1 MDSEESRLKLRL
13 KSAGLSKD
21 AINAAW
27 PIWWSQAAEAS
38 PSARVELRFSL
49 ARKLGLD
56 PRSLL
61 DDNEE
66 PKFVWRTEARF
77 KHLSG
82 EGEQEKAAIISFGKA
97 IAAAILNATP
107 PGHAAGQATARD
119 LRKLVLRGQPYIR
132 LLDLL
137 GVCWSLGI
145 PVIHLRVFPCVQ
157 KRMAAMSVQVG
168 DRQAILLAKDS
179 MYPAS
184 ISFYVAHELGHILS
198 GHLQQDAAVVDFD
211 SSELASD
218 TDDPEELGADSFAL
232 ELLTGESRPK
242 VLSKSG
248 AYSGRELARVA
259 HEASTSLGI
268 EPGVLA
274 LCFGYSTQHWKT
286 ANAAMKRIYTSGKPA
301 WSEINKAA
309 LQQLDLDRV
318 PDDTKYYIQAVLGAP
333 QKA

>member
-1 MDSEESRLKLRL
+1 LNNEESRLKLRL
-13 KSAGLSKD
+13 KNAGLSKD

-38 PSARVELRFSL
+38 PSACAELRFSL

-61 DDNEE
+61 DDDEE

-82 EGEQEKAAIISFGKA
+82 ESDREKAAITSFGKA
-97 IAAAILNATP
+97 IAAALLNATP
-107 PGHAAGQATARD
+107 PGYSGEPARALG
-119 LRKLVLRGQPYIR
+119 LRRLILKDQPYVR
-132 LLDLL
+132 LIDLL

-157 KRMAAMSVQVG
+157 KRMAAMSVRVG

-179 MYPAS
+179 MYPAP

-211 SSELASD
+211 SSELASGEE
-218 TDDPEELGADSFAL
+218 DPEETEADTFAL
-232 ELLTGESRPK
+232 ELLTGEARPK

-248 AYSGRELARVA
+248 AYSGKELARVA
-259 HEASTSLGI
+259 NDASTSLKI

-274 LCFGYSTQHWKT
+274 LCFGYSTQQWET
-286 ANAAMKRIYTSGKPA
+286 TNAAMKRIYTSAKPV

-309 LQQLDLDRV
+309 LQQLDLERV
-318 PDDTKYYIQAVLGAP
+318 PDDTKFYIKAVLGAP
-333 QKA
+333 